1 MAVAVQLD
9 FPGATLQQ
17 YDQVIQ
23 KMGFGP
29 GGPGGPG
36 SLFHWVM
43 KTDNGLRVTDVCE
56 SREQFERF
64 SQEKIQPYTAE
75 VGITSPPQVTFFEV
89 HNYLTKG

>member
-1 MAVAVQLD
+1 MAVAIQLD
-9 FPGATLQQ
+9 FPGGTLQQ

-23 KMGFGP
+23 KMGFRP
-29 GGPGGPG
+29 GGPGAPG
-36 SLFHWVM
+36 GLFHWVTQ
-43 KTDNGLRVTDVCE
+43 TDNDIRVTDVWE

-75 VGITSPPQVTFFEV
+75 IRIPSPPQVTFFEV